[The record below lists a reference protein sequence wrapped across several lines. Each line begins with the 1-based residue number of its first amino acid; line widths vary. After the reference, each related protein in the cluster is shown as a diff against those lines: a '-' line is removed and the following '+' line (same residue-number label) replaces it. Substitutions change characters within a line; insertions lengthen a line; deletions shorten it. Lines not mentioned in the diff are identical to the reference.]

1 MRNTLW
7 LTGVGTFTAVLF
19 GFLGYFNYLAYR
31 SRGESYYLVGVLV
44 FGGIAVL
51 SIYAVVNGWLRGTPG
66 SRRYDADDAAETE
79 HLPDDVE
86 RESVGPVHHRDTE
99 GTQRAPRG

>member
-1 MRNTLW
+1 MTNEGRLAGQMRNTLW

-31 SRGESYYLVGVLV
+31 SRGENYYLVGVLV

-51 SIYAVVNGWLRGTPG
+51 SIYAVINGWLRGTPG
-66 SRRYDADDAAETE
+66 SRRYDADDAAEGE
-79 HLPDDVE
+79 PAPDED
-86 RESVGPVHHRDTE
+86 
-99 GTQRAPRG
+99 RA